1 VATLKGAPPGY
12 VGYGKGGVLT
22 EAVRRRPWSAVLL
35 DEIEKAH
42 PDVVDLFYQVFDKG
56 VLEDGE
62 GVPVDFRHTVIILT
76 SNAGSEII
84 AEACRNNPAEK
95 RDVDAIVEALRPE
108 LMRRFRPALLAR
120 LVIVPYYPLRKREVV
135 RIVEL
140 KLQSVKRRV
149 RENHAAELTYDPD
162 LVQSLADRCD
172 PESGA
177 REIDRI
183 LTQTLLPELST
194 RILER
199 MANGVSFSKIHISVD
214 DMGKFI

>member
-1 VATLKGAPPGY
+1 M
-12 VGYGKGGVLT
+12 
-22 EAVRRRPWSAVLL
+22 LL

-62 GVPVDFRHTVIILT
+62 GVPVDFRHTVILLT
-76 SNAGSEII
+76 SNAASELITD
-84 AEACRNNPAEK
+84 AVAKSDEK
-95 RDVDAIVEALRPE
+95 RDVDALVETLRPE
-108 LMRRFRPALLAR
+108 LMRHFRPALLAR
-120 LVIVPYYPLRKREVV
+120 LVVVPYYPLRKREIV

-140 KLQSVKRRV
+140 KLASVKQRV
-149 RENHAAELTYDPD
+149 RENHAAELTYDTG

-172 PESGA
+172 PASGA

-199 MANGVSFSKIHISVD
+199 MAKGVNFSKIHISVD
-214 DMGKFI
+214 DMGRFI